1 MIRDVISSIFT
12 HQSIINHHL
21 PAAGNHPSQSSSP
34 PPPQPIN
41 IHQKYQKQF
50 DSLGF
55 LLLLRMNWLC
65 AFEIEE
71 VHDVNMIDSSFVP
84 RTGCLEIL
92 GNAVLLQQFDE
103 VIGMKGTS
111 GEVLWTIVPSLHA
124 SACSTQQ
131 ERYLFILCSSKR
143 QKRQSWPTRY
153 RSLGNHCPSPHCCGS
168 TSIADP
174 CLR

>member
-1 MIRDVISSIFT
+1 MFT

-111 GEVLWTIVPSLHA
+111 GEVLWTIIPSLHT
-124 SACSTQQ
+124 C
-131 ERYLFILCSSKR
+131 KR
-143 QKRQSWPTRY
+143 MFNTTGKISFHFMLIKTTKTTELANAIPQPRK
-153 RSLGNHCPSPHCCGS
+153 SLPLPSL
-168 TSIADP
+168 
-174 CLR
+174 LRIC

>member
-1 MIRDVISSIFT
+1 MALILQSIRSRASDHPRCKLSAGAQALNRDVISSISSHIRASSITIFQQQATT
-12 HQSIINHHL
+12 HPNHLRRLLRSQSIFIK
-21 PAAGNHPSQSSSP
+21 
-34 PPPQPIN
+34 
-41 IHQKYQKQF
+41 KYQKQF

-111 GEVLWTIVPSLHA
+111 GEVLWTIIPSVHA
-124 SACSTQQ
+124 QQ

-143 QKRQSWPTRY
+143 Q
-153 RSLGNHCPSPHCCGS
+153 
-168 TSIADP
+168 
-174 CLR
+174 